1 MLNVTSLL
9 MLCGVTFCAEFW
21 ANETF
26 VDVGERGSVA
36 NFGSISILV
45 ICLPWLGAG
54 VLSRRVCDLLL
65 LACFLSGSFL
75 EFGGM
80 FSAR

>member
-1 MLNVTSLL
+1 MTSLL

-26 VDVGERGSVA
+26 VDVGESGSVA
-36 NFGSISILV
+36 SFGSIYILV
-45 ICLPWLGAG
+45 ICLLWLRAG
-54 VLSRRVCDLLL
+54 VLSRRVCYLLL

-80 FSAR
+80 LSAR